1 VPYVVKLSVL
11 AKGWNIG
18 AKIGCPHDVMAA
30 RVYEHAQG
38 FKPEWT
44 PYDAEV
50 VVDGGSVG

>member
-1 VPYVVKLSVL
+1 VPYAVKLSVL
-11 AKGWNIG
+11 VKGRNIG

-50 VVDGGSVG
+50 VVDGGSAG